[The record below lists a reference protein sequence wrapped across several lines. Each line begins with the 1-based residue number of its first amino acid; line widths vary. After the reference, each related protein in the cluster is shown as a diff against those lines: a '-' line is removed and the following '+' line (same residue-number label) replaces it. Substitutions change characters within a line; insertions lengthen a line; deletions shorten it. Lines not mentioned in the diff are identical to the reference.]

1 LFLQKNEMHSVVVSD
16 WRAASALDAIT
27 ASTSYS
33 TKYLGPPS
41 ISTRQQRH
49 AAKACGRSFRI
60 RGACGNWQRINLVQK
75 AVPQL
80 QVWPLSGHAF
90 RLKVEDSFKFLASHK
105 DRRSIKMRL
114 ISYVGYTPLRAERK
128 ICQSAS

>member
-1 LFLQKNEMHSVVVSD
+1 MHSVVVSD

-33 TKYLGPPS
+33 TKYLGPP

-49 AAKACGRSFRI
+49 ASKACGRSFRI
-60 RGACGNWQRINLVQK
+60 RGTCGNWERIDLVHK

-90 RLKVEDSFKFLASHK
+90 RLKVEDSFNI
-105 DRRSIKMRL
+105 DRKVCLS
-114 ISYVGYTPLRAERK
+114 
-128 ICQSAS
+128 SATSVLFDALLGFM